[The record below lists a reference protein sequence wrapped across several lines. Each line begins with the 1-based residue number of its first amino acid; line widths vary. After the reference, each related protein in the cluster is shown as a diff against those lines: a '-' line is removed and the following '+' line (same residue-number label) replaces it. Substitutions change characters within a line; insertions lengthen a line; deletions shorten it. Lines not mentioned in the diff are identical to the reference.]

1 MAEYNEEKAKKELEN
16 LFNELFVA
24 DLNKLIQ
31 ENKTKSEELYKSYK
45 KQLQEVIDDY
55 LVEKVKTTINEIKE
69 SNDEALSGVIASS
82 KTLLDSYKNNFTD
95 FDQTIRKMKVSL
107 NLVLLIS
114 IISLVIS
121 VVSMVSG

>member
-55 LVEKVKTTINEIKE
+55 LVKKVETTINEIKE
-69 SNDEALSGVIASS
+69 SNDNALSGVIASS

-114 IISLVIS
+114 IVSLAIS

>member
-45 KQLQEVIDDY
+45 IQLQEVIDDY
-55 LVEKVKTTINEIKE
+55 LVKKVKTTINEIKE

-121 VVSMVSG
+121 VASMVSG

>member
-24 DLNKLIQ
+24 DLNKLI
-31 ENKTKSEELYKSYK
+31 KDTDKKSDDLYKSIK
-45 KQLQEVIDDY
+45 RELQELIDDY
-55 LVEKVKTTINEIKE
+55 LVEKVKTTINEIKV
-69 SNDEALSGVIASS
+69 SNDNTLSGVIETS

-95 FDQTIRKMKVSL
+95 FDQTIRKMKLSL

-121 VVSMVSG
+121 VVSIVSG